1 MTPDQKPE
9 WFQIAD
15 EDNAASTRKIS
26 KGLPIMAL
34 VAVAAIIGVGAIFAQ
49 PQEQAPANATET
61 VAPAVVDT
69 TQTSANSESVA
80 PTNNDAPAVTSAN
93 KESVAPAAS
102 EPVAPKAEPVAP
114 KAEPVAP
121 KAEPVAPKA
130 TATPGVSN
138 PLGKKPKNGEHE
150 GHEGG
155 EHEGG
160 EHEGGEEDD

>member
-102 EPVAPKAEPVAP
+102 EPVAT

-160 EHEGGEEDD
+160 EEDD

>member
-93 KESVAPAAS
+93 KENKESVAPAAS
-102 EPVAPKAEPVAP
+102 EPVAPKAEPI
-114 KAEPVAP
+114 
-121 KAEPVAPKA
+121 APKA

-160 EHEGGEEDD
+160 EEDD